1 MPVLS
6 PSMYAAAM
14 ADSRRV
20 STYIYIYTR
29 NIDDVI
35 LLLTSIFAMMDTY
48 TYTLKKGR
56 PIVMMTR
63 MNVTFHGIGY
73 HTNLNNNKHIY

>member
-1 MPVLS
+1 MLLPWLIQDES
-6 PSMYAAAM
+6 QP
-14 ADSRRV
+14 
-20 STYIYIYTR
+20 IYIYTR